1 MALATLS
8 IDLVAKVA
16 AFEKDMGALAR
27 TTEKQ
32 AHQMSA
38 AIGGVATAIKGLA
51 AGASVGALSGF
62 VRDTID
68 ALDRL
73 NDLAQQTGVAADSLG
88 GLGFAASQSGGNLD
102 SVVAAAG
109 KLNKTLAEA
118 AAGKADAV
126 EFFKAMGLSAVDSA
140 GKTKTVEVAM
150 AEIAD
155 KFAGFADG
163 PEKAALALRGFG
175 KAGADQIP
183 LLNEGGAKLLEN
195 IDFYRQYSGVTVEVT
210 KRADEFNDVL
220 GKIRVITG
228 ALGTSIASELLDP
241 MQALAEQFTSTKDE
255 ASSFNVVG
263 SALRVTLE
271 TLAVVG
277 ANVGFVFG
285 GVGREIGAIMA
296 QIAALGRGDLEG
308 FKAISEAVRADGER
322 ALEKLQAFENKILKL
337 GGSPVAGQSEFG
349 PGDSPGTSGNK
360 PSAPRLPGLP
370 KASADNLTEAQRRL
384 KSYVE
389 ALQGR
394 IDKEER
400 LTEIQRAQNELLAMG
415 KDGEIP
421 QVRELVL
428 ALAEK
433 NDKLKDATENQKAYT
448 EALNKAAEIDAKY
461 LDGLSKDNDALAKNN
476 ETMRLALEEIGLTVK
491 AMNDLRIARLD
502 SALAQE
508 QENLI
513 AAKNIE
519 GNEAEIAQIERRIRL
534 KEIERGLV
542 ASTATRRVEVEE
554 QDAAK
559 KRSDSLSQSINDG
572 IVDGFRRGKSAG
584 DIFIDE
590 LKAQFGKTILSP
602 IIKPVA
608 DFGAGLITSGLGAL
622 AGAFGLPKFATGI
635 SYVPHDMA
643 AVIHKGER
651 VVTAAENK
659 NYGKSQPTIVLHNNF
674 TVGDVASMAQVQR
687 AVAAGNQQ
695 TIAALRR
702 SMSYGGAM
710 A

>member
-16 AFEKDMGALAR
+16 AFEKDFGQLAR

-32 AHQMSA
+32 AQEMSA
-38 AIGGVATAIKGLA
+38 AIGGIATAIKGLA
-51 AGASVGALSGF
+51 AGASVGALTGF
-62 VRDTID
+62 VRETID

-73 NDLAQQTGVAADSLG
+73 NDLAQQTGITADVLG

-118 AAGKADAV
+118 AAGKDDAV
-126 EFFKAMGLSAVDSA
+126 EFFKALGLSAVDAS

-175 KAGADQIP
+175 KAGAEQIP

-195 IDFYRQYSGVTVEVT
+195 VEYYKRYSGVTVEVT
-210 KRADEFNDVL
+210 KRADEFNDTL
-220 GKIRVITG
+220 GKVKVLSG
-228 ALGTSIASELLDP
+228 ALGVTIASELLDP
-241 MQALAEQFTSTKDE
+241 MKTLADE
-255 ASSFNVVG
+255 FLKAKEEGEGFNVMG
-263 SALRVTLE
+263 SALRITLE
-271 TLAVVG
+271 TLAVLG

-285 GVGREIGAIMA
+285 GVGREIGATMA

-308 FKAISEAVRADGER
+308 FKTIAEEVRADGER
-322 ALEKLQAFENKILKL
+322 ALEKLQAFEDKILKL
-337 GGSPVAGQSEFG
+337 RGGAIAGQSDFG
-349 PGDSPGTSGNK
+349 PGDSPGTTGGK
-360 PSAPRLPGLP
+360 PNAPRLPGLP
-370 KASADNLTEAQRRL
+370 KSTSENLTEAQRQL

-394 IDKEER
+394 IDKEEQ
-400 LTEIQRAQNELLAMG
+400 LTEIQKAQNFLLELG
-415 KDGEIP
+415 PKGEIP
-421 QVRELVL
+421 EVRELVFW
-428 ALAEK
+428 LAEK
-433 NDKLKDATENQKAYT
+433 AERLKAVSESQKAYT
-448 EALNKAAEIDAKY
+448 EALNKAGEINVKY
-461 LDGLSKDNDALAKNN
+461 LDGLSKDNDAIVKTN
-476 ETMRLALEEIGLTVK
+476 ESMRLALEEMGLQ
-491 AMNDLRIARLD
+491 ADALDRLRLVRLD
-502 SALAQE
+502 AAIAQE
-508 QENLI
+508 RENLI
-513 AAKNIE
+513 AAQNID

-542 ASTATRRVEVEE
+542 ASTAVRRVEVEE

-559 KRSDSLSQSINDG
+559 KRSESLSQSINDG
-572 IVDGFRRGKSAG
+572 ILDGFRRGKSAG
-584 DIFIDE
+584 DVFIDE

-602 IIKPVA
+602 IIKPIA
-608 DFGAGLITSGLGAL
+608 DFGANIITSGLGAL
-622 AGAFGLPKFATGI
+622 AGAIGLPKFATGI

-643 AVIHKGER
+643 AIIHKGER
-651 VVTAAENK
+651 VVTAQENK
-659 NYGKSQPTIVLHNNF
+659 SYGQAQAMPVFQQQFII
-674 TVGDVASMAQVQR
+674 GDVASKADVMR
-687 AVAAGNQQ
+687 AVRAGNQA
-695 TIAALRR
+695 TIAAWNRQR
-702 SMSYGGAM
+702 NYGGAN